1 MKIAVIT
8 DDALKEELLATGMQ
22 DKMDVQWLAEPAMV
36 NDAKAYLDLMFQPTA
51 ERINMLKKLQ
61 PVAIIVNSVI
71 TTLDKLPADFIR
83 FNGWPSFLKRP
94 LAESSCSREDLKP
107 VAEKIFTQFNK
118 SIEWVPDVAGFISA
132 RIISMII
139 NEAYFAFDE
148 QVSSKQEIDV
158 AMKLGTNYPYGPFE
172 WAEKIGLQKIN
183 ELLTELAL
191 QNSRYEPAALLK
203 KEASL
208 L

>member
-8 DDALKEELLATGMQ
+8 NDELKEELLAAGMQ
-22 DKMDVQWLAEPAMV
+22 DIINVQWLAEPAMV
-36 NDAKAYLDLMFQPTA
+36 YDADAYLDLLFQPTA
-51 ERINMLKKLQ
+51 ERINMLKELQ
-61 PVAIIVNSVI
+61 PAVIIVNSVI

-83 FNGWPSFLKRP
+83 FNGWPGFLKRT
-94 LAESSCSREDLKP
+94 LAESSCYREDQKP
-107 VAEKIFTQFNK
+107 FAEKIFTQFNK

-148 QVSSKQEIDV
+148 KISSKREIDI

-183 ELLTELAL
+183 ELLTVLAL